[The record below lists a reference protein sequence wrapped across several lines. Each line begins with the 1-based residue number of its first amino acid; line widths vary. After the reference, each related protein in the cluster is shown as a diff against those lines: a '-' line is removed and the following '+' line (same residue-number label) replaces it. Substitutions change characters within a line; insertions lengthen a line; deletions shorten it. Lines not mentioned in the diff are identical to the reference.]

1 MNFLNDISVSNNITA
16 TGTIQSANLTLTGL
30 STGAYTSVL
39 VENAGIVYKTNL
51 SASLTV
57 SNDTTSNS
65 VVYPLWS
72 AATSGSLAAKVSS
85 TKLSFNPAAASLAID
100 LTAPTSSVVSSYE
113 LAPALAVGNLN
124 GANGRWSYVAGLI
137 TGIPTHAT
145 LHETD
150 GHSGNF
156 LTHWTSRSGTL
167 TVTSTNAGV
176 TVTSPNAVHTE
187 YVDLGSNDLPDHA
200 PQFSQVNSN
209 GVYSGVVV
217 TFAFDTGLN
226 GVNYQKLHTRATD
239 YETYRPVVGWKA
251 LNIGYPTN
259 IKVTVTCS
267 SDGTATTS
275 TVYTDNVIFNG
286 APVFYGERW
295 VGPAA
300 PCGGSSNNWIRRVSF
315 EFTLPNTTNSVDQ
328 ARILYLGLL
337 TNHPTSLDTPGLAC
351 RNRWC
356 ASQNFKDLAA
366 LRWESTGSAGPWTA
380 KDHIWGQGGNLH
392 IRAPH
397 TSGRVILGWD
407 KAGTST
413 AVVAGVYE
421 SSVHK
426 LRPESLTENVQLGDT
441 SYLWN
446 GVFTKNRFT
455 SIIPTAT
462 DFHFVGSVTGDSFAR
477 STIDFS
483 GKIEWGPGNGARDTN
498 LYRSSANLLKTDD
511 NFEAVGYGKFEG
523 VSISNTAS
531 LSNTYGVRVDTS
543 GAGSY
548 SRAFRLANLNTTYSS
563 AGFGAYGTGN
573 TLNYAFIYALSA
585 EAAATPAADYTSAQ
599 FQFYPNGRLTL
610 PTNSA
615 SAGLQIGSDVVL
627 YRSVAYQAV
636 FTNDLAVIVGASG
649 TNNYA
654 LNVTKSWTAN
664 RAGEKSAINA
674 APSYQFASPTSGD
687 IQQCVRANGA
697 WSFTSASSTIAY
709 GVLSYL
715 NFSGSG
721 GQTSVRG
728 FYSSGII
735 GAGFTVPIFSHYVV
749 QAVSNSGT
757 LTDHRGLDI
766 ADLSGGTVYGIKLAV
781 TSGANKYSIYTGTA
795 ETYLGG
801 KTTIEGVANTSLV
814 LKNSS
819 SSPWALQITRTD
831 LANTIS
837 LFNSSGVW
845 YFNENVSAP
854 VLVSRIATGT
864 APLTVASTTLVTNLN
879 ADLLD
884 GQHGSYYTTFT
895 SNYVQSRLE
904 NLITNGSGLLGN
916 NTNFTGWTYDQ
927 IETHGGLGSFKYT
940 GTATRYSDE
949 YVPVD
954 PEKYYKLVV
963 WAKAGDTGG
972 TGYDVNNRQYAG
984 VVVYDIDYNVILP
997 WHFMKYTGATDTTL
1011 AVALNTGDAVMV
1023 LTNATGWDSG
1033 GGVNYSRQFSWW
1045 PYVNA
1050 KGYTYPD
1057 YTYSR
1062 NGSFNNASYSTNGTW
1077 NAKSTNTLTLTQTWP
1092 GPNLPAGTKV
1102 RNVNSSGTFKYCLLS
1117 NVQVPNAW
1125 TRYEGYIGG
1134 YDTAGTNSAT
1144 MFPYGTAFLKLL
1156 FLANYAGGVSA
1167 IIRYSDITL
1176 NEIDQRLPG
1185 SAALPAY
1192 SFYTDL
1198 DSGLYSVGANQLG
1211 FSVGGANV
1219 LTIDSNG
1226 LTLASGDKL
1235 RMPDNGAIYDTT
1247 GAIDRFSYSTNSV
1260 YNTRASGVHVFQ
1272 AAGST
1277 KVQIDATGMMKIAGS
1292 VAAFGTAYLD
1302 FSNAASLNTSSTIY
1316 GVLGEIANSGTGII
1330 VGSRMMPRA
1339 GQTGTMTYMAGYE
1352 AITRT
1357 LAAGTVV
1364 TSSYCYRA
1372 LSPVITAGSI
1382 GTSYGLHIQRQ
1393 KLASGVTT
1401 GYGVYQADTNDLNY
1415 FAGATTFV
1423 GAVTA
1428 ASFSGPL
1435 TGNVTGNCTGSSG
1448 SCTGNAASA
1457 TNTTNIGL
1465 TDDTTTNAAM
1475 YPVWVTAATGNLP
1488 AKVSSS
1494 KFTFNP
1500 SFGTLDINGIST
1512 SLHAITLFAGSY
1524 QVNVTSGMTH
1534 TGIYTNNI
1542 GGKAMELNH
1551 GTSNWIQ
1558 WGTGGSSAPT
1568 FTTSSAG
1575 TKLLIHPEVTGASA
1589 DYAIGMES
1597 NAMWFGVSTTSTTF
1611 KWYGGTTSMMTLSN
1625 SVLAVG
1631 GNTVLHAGNYNTY
1644 APTLTGTG
1652 ASGSWGIS
1660 VTGSAG
1666 SATTATNATNST
1678 NAAITNDTAT
1688 NAAMYPVWVT
1698 ANTGNL
1704 PLKVTSTKLS
1714 FNPAT
1719 SMLAVAGSV
1728 SVSGSNGGFLIN
1740 RRDTGAAAWQ
1750 WYSNAGNLEL
1760 YDHVA
1765 GSNKISWTQAGT
1777 CTISATS
1784 TVFNGASGITVS
1796 GGASTLKASAL
1807 GTAATYFAVFNGDPA
1822 TSGTAVVTRTA
1833 TQVRSDISAALTGAV
1848 TGSGL
1853 TMSTARLLGRTTAST
1868 GAIEEISLANG
1879 TNCAATLTATTL
1891 TVAISATP
1899 TFTDCTVTGRMNLPT
1914 SQPGSPVNGSCY
1926 WDGSTNKFWVYSST
1940 YGWKSVTLT

>member
-30 STGAYTSVL
+30 STGAYASML
-39 VENAGIVYKTNL
+39 VENAGVVYKRDLTLSLLPSGTEGQMLYNNAGTWTAFSGLFWDDTNSRLGIGLTSGIGAKLNVRGAGTTSSTFSFEAEDSAGVEIFRVRDDGLVQLRQRLPDATYGAELLTNPNFTSDL
-51 SASLTV
+51 SGWTVGGADWTWVSGAATHAATGANTMSQLTV
-57 SNDTTSNS
+57 SASTHYRVKFSITKTSGTSLTISFGGVTLVTHTANSTVAYVYDVLTSTTAGFVATPTADFVGSFDTTS
-65 VVYPLWS
+65 
-72 AATSGSLAAKVSS
+72 A
-85 TKLSFNPAAASLAID
+85 
-100 LTAPTSSVVSSYE
+100 
-113 LAPALAVGNLN
+113 
-124 GANGRWSYVAGLI
+124 
-137 TGIPTHAT
+137 
-145 LHETD
+145 
-150 GHSGNF
+150 
-156 LTHWTSRSGTL
+156 
-167 TVTSTNAGV
+167 
-176 TVTSPNAVHTE
+176 
-187 YVDLGSNDLPDHA
+187 
-200 PQFSQVNSN
+200 
-209 GVYSGVVV
+209 
-217 TFAFDTGLN
+217 
-226 GVNYQKLHTRATD
+226 
-239 YETYRPVVGWKA
+239 
-251 LNIGYPTN
+251 
-259 IKVTVTCS
+259 
-267 SDGTATTS
+267 
-275 TVYTDNVIFNG
+275 TVYTSNAQSALTFLYTDGTTATVELRASSAANNLGIGASALLRADVASVHNVAIGVSSMSASYYATNNVCIGSYAGQNLNNSTSNVLIGFVAGQGMTSG
-286 APVFYGERW
+286 ASNVAIGYCALYTTTAASGNVA
-295 VGPAA
+295 VGYNALRNA
-300 PCGGSSNNWIRRVSF
+300 GTSNYSIGIGYKA
-315 EFTLPNTTNSVDQ
+315 LYNTTNSYNTGIGTNTGYNLNSGTQNVYVGFN
-328 ARILYLGLL
+328 AGYNIASGSYNIALGGYGLYYA
-337 TNHPTSLDTPGLAC
+337 NA
-351 RNRWC
+351 
-356 ASQNFKDLAA
+356 
-366 LRWESTGSAGPWTA
+366 GSAANIAIGHQALYGVSVNAFSNNVAIGYRAGYAITT
-380 KDHIWGQGGNLH
+380 GGNNIFIGH
-392 IRAPH
+392 NAGETHSSGSNNIVIGYDIDAPSGS
-397 TSGRVILGWD
+397 TSNQLTLGN
-407 KAGTST
+407 A
-413 AVVAGVYE
+413 
-421 SSVHK
+421 
-426 LRPESLTENVQLGDT
+426 L
-441 SYLWN
+441 
-446 GVFTKNRFT
+446 F
-455 SIIPTAT
+455 
-462 DFHFVGSVTGDSFAR
+462 
-477 STIDFS
+477 
-483 GKIEWGPGNGARDTN
+483 
-498 LYRSSANLLKTDD
+498 
-511 NFEAVGYGKFEG
+511 G
-523 VSISNTAS
+523 VSI
-531 LSNTYGVRVDTS
+531 D
-543 GAGSY
+543 GAGTGISTG
-548 SRAFRLANLNTTYSS
+548 RLGAFVAAPTARFHLP
-563 AGFGAYGTGN
+563 AG
-573 TLNYAFIYALSA
+573 
-585 EAAATPAADYTSAQ
+585 AAAANNAP
-599 FQFYPNGRLTL
+599 LK
-610 PTNSA
+610 
-615 SAGLQIGSDVVL
+615 
-627 YRSVAYQAV
+627 
-636 FTNDLAVIVGASG
+636 FTSG
-649 TNNYA
+649 TN
-654 LNVTKSWTAN
+654 LTAAE
-664 RAGEKSAINA
+664 AGAMEWDGTSLYIT
-674 APSYQFASPTSGD
+674 QTSGPT
-687 IQQCVRANGA
+687 RK
-697 WSFTSASSTIAY
+697 TIAY
-709 GVLSYL
+709 
-715 NFSGSG
+715 
-721 GQTSVRG
+721 
-728 FYSSGII
+728 
-735 GAGFTVPIFSHYVV
+735 
-749 QAVSNSGT
+749 
-757 LTDHRGLDI
+757 TD
-766 ADLSGGTVYGIKLAV
+766 S
-781 TSGANKYSIYTGTA
+781 
-795 ETYLGG
+795 
-801 KTTIEGVANTSLV
+801 VANL
-814 LKNSS
+814 
-819 SSPWALQITRTD
+819 I
-831 LANTIS
+831 
-837 LFNSSGVW
+837 
-845 YFNENVSAP
+845 
-854 VLVSRIATGT
+854 
-864 APLTVASTTLVTNLN
+864 
-879 ADLLD
+879 
-884 GQHGSYYTTFT
+884 

-904 NLITNGSGLLGN
+904 NLITNGSGLLGD
-916 NTNFTGWTYDQ
+916 NTNFSNWTYDQ
-927 IETHGGLGSFKYT
+927 VEVHGGLGSFKHT
-940 GTATRYSDE
+940 GTSTTKYNNE
-949 YVPVD
+949 YIPVD

-984 VVVYDIDYNVILP
+984 VVVYDIDYNAILP

-1023 LTNATGWDSG
+1023 LTDATGWDSG
-1033 GGVNYSRQFSWW
+1033 GGAYYSRQFSWW

-1062 NGSFNNASYSTNGTW
+1062 NGSFNNATYGTNGTW

-1102 RNVNSSGTFKYCLLS
+1102 RNVNSGGTYKYCLLS

-1198 DSGLYSVGANQLG
+1198 DSGLYSAGANQLG

-1292 VAAFGTAYLD
+1292 VNAFGTAYLD

-1316 GVLGEIANSGTGII
+1316 GVIGEIANSGTGII
-1330 VGSRMMPRA
+1330 VGSRIMPRA

-1382 GTSYGLHIQRQ
+1382 GTSYGLHIERQ

-1401 GYGVYQADTNDLNY
+1401 GYGIYQVDSNDLNY